1 MALLV
6 SRPSPAG
13 AQQTEVKPII
23 LGGGPPP
30 CIPVRPDSSEA
41 AGPRVII
48 AGPPG
53 RVIPPCRT
61 PISPRRAFLTSLL
74 APGLAQARLGRPR
87 AAGFFAAVEAGA
99 IGMAI
104 KSQVD
109 LNRAKDAREDTLVVP
124 VLDPSSGRPVLDP
137 VTGLPRTVGEPRN
150 RNLADRVKARRTH
163 LEDWLAAIVF
173 NHLISGADAF
183 VAANLADFD
192 TNVSVTSGGLTIRAM
207 ARVSW

>member
-1 MALLV
+1 
-6 SRPSPAG
+6 
-13 AQQTEVKPII
+13 
-23 LGGGPPP
+23 
-30 CIPVRPDSSEA
+30 
-41 AGPRVII
+41 VII
-48 AGPPG
+48 AGPSG

-87 AAGFFAAVEAGA
+87 AAGFFVAVEGGA
-99 IGMAI
+99 IGMAV
-104 KSQVD
+104 KSRLD

-124 VLDPSSGRPVLDP
+124 VLDPSGKPVLDP

-192 TNVSVTSGGLTIRAM
+192 TNVSVTSAGLSIRAM
-207 ARVSW
+207 ARIAW